1 MTVQRDWPIW
11 KWAAASAALLLAPA
25 GLWGLATWVA
35 PGAGLGGKLLIGNGI
50 LAAGLAVWWLGR
62 GTETDDVAASEARDR
77 HETEVDRDEA
87 ERRSRIG
94 LLLGLALASTAAF
107 FMEGGP
113 SRLVEALE
121 FLPSMSL
128 GAILLIGVHVSLLA
142 GAMAVILTDRWPLFT
157 LAGLILLLVPS
168 VIADGA
174 LALGL
179 SAVLVPIV
187 ALLLTLRS
195 WKASFW
201 FCLVAGLEWMLW
213 TTVADGAAVYDPID
227 GVTGAAWAFA
237 AAFLAW
243 TNRTRRQPS

>member
-11 KWAAASAALLLAPA
+11 KWAAVSAALLLAPA

-62 GTETDDVAASEARDR
+62 GTETDDAADSEDRDR
-77 HETEVDRDEA
+77 PRTEVDRREA

-94 LLLGLALASTAAF
+94 SLLGLALAMAAAF
-107 FMEGGP
+107 FVEGGP
-113 SRLVEALE
+113 RRLVEALE
-121 FLPSMSL
+121 FLPSVSL

-142 GAMAVILTDRWPLFT
+142 GAMAVTLTDTWPIFT
-157 LAGLILLLVPS
+157 AAALILLLMPS

-174 LALGL
+174 VALML
-179 SAVLVPIV
+179 SAALVPMV
-187 ALLLTLRS
+187 AWLLTLRS
-195 WKASFW
+195 RQASLW
-201 FCLVAGLEWMLW
+201 FCLVAGLEWLLW

-227 GVTGAAWAFA
+227 GVAGAAWALA
-237 AAFLAW
+237 AAYLAW
-243 TNRTRRQPS
+243 AHGTNPRPS